1 MFKSNNIALRHNYA
15 LIQTAQLSIIS
26 KNDTKSTVGTVT
38 IYCEPI
44 NYELLVSQTQKQ
56 VARSIKS
63 SSHLLEAT
71 EDLTEFIDNQSDMY
85 QALLT
90 LCNKL
95 DTFVK
100 LMDKIS
106 EVKSIS
112 IF

>member
-1 MFKSNNIALRHNYA
+1 MQRYNT
-15 LIQTAQLSIIS
+15 LIQTAQLSITS
-26 KNDTKSTVGTVT
+26 KSDTKSIVGTIT

-44 NYELLVSQTQKQ
+44 NYGLLVSQTQKQ

-106 EVKSIS
+106 EVNSIS
-112 IF
+112 VC

>member
-1 MFKSNNIALRHNYA
+1 M
-15 LIQTAQLSIIS
+15 IQTAQLSITS
-26 KNDTKSTVGTVT
+26 KSDAKSIVGTIT
-38 IYCEPI
+38 IHCEPI

-56 VARSIKS
+56 VDRSIKS

-95 DTFVK
+95 DSFVK

-106 EVKSIS
+106 EVSSIS
-112 IF
+112 TC

>member
-1 MFKSNNIALRHNYA
+1 M
-15 LIQTAQLSIIS
+15 QTAQLSITS
-26 KNDTKSTVGTVT
+26 KSDTKSTIGTIT
-38 IYCEPI
+38 IHCEPI
-44 NYELLVSQTQKQ
+44 DYKSLVSQTQKQ

-71 EDLTEFIDNQSDMY
+71 EDLTKFIDNQSDMY
-85 QALLT
+85 QALSA

-106 EVKSIS
+106 EVS
-112 IF
+112 FTYNYLVR

>member
-1 MFKSNNIALRHNYA
+1 M
-15 LIQTAQLSIIS
+15 IQTAQLSITS
-26 KNDTKSTVGTVT
+26 KSDAKSIVGTIT
-38 IYCEPI
+38 IHCEPI
-44 NYELLVSQTQKQ
+44 NYGLLVSQTQKQ

-85 QALLT
+85 QALSA

-106 EVKSIS
+106 EVS
-112 IF
+112 FTFNYLVR

>member
-1 MFKSNNIALRHNYA
+1 MVLQYNNIQ
-15 LIQTAQLSIIS
+15 IQLAQLYITS
-26 KNDTKSTVGTVT
+26 KSDGESTVGTVT
-38 IYCEPI
+38 IHCEPI
-44 NYELLVSQTQKQ
+44 DYEFLVSQTQKQ

-90 LCNKL
+90 LCSKL
-95 DTFVK
+95 DSFVK

-106 EVKSIS
+106 EVSSIS
-112 IF
+112 VC

>member
-1 MFKSNNIALRHNYA
+1 M
-15 LIQTAQLSIIS
+15 
-26 KNDTKSTVGTVT
+26 
-38 IYCEPI
+38 
-44 NYELLVSQTQKQ
+44 VSQTQKQ

-106 EVKSIS
+106 EVS
-112 IF
+112 FTYNYLVR